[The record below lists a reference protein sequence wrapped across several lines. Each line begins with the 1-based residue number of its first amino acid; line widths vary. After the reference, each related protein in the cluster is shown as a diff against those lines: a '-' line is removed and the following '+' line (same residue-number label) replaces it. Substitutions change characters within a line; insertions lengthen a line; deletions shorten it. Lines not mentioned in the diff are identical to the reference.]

1 MKSRSPNRRTII
13 ILAVLTIILGS
24 VAWISASNLEIQAP
38 TIAQSQLI
46 DPKSYTEQFGDGVE
60 HVLIDVRTP
69 EEYNS
74 GHIPGSVN
82 INVENIANRLDEIP
96 SDVPVVLYC
105 RSGNRS
111 ATAAQILVRAGY
123 EEVYDLGG
131 IQTWV
136 AEGYPIQ

>member
-1 MKSRSPNRRTII
+1 MKSKSPNRRTII

-24 VAWISASNLEIQAP
+24 IAWISASNLDTQTP
-38 TIAQSQLI
+38 VIAQPQLI
-46 DPKSYTEQFGDGVE
+46 DPHSYSEQFGDGVE
-60 HVLIDVRTP
+60 HVLVDVRTP

-74 GHIPGSVN
+74 GHIAGSVN
-82 INVENIANRLDEIP
+82 INVETIADRLDEIP

-111 ATAAQILVRAGY
+111 ATAADILVRAGY

-131 IQTWV
+131 IQAWV